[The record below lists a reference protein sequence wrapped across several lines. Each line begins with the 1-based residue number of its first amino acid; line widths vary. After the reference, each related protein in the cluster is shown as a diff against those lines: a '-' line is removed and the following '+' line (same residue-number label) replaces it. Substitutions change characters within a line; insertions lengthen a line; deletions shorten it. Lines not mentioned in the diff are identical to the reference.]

1 MIETAFLYGVAT
13 LFLFGIADALAAIP
27 AKRMSPVA
35 ITLVIDSFILIFFT
49 AIAVLMWD
57 TYIWNKYT
65 LLAVAGSFSGYF
77 GFYLYIYSLKGGT
90 VGVSTAIA
98 NGYPVLATLFG
109 VVVLREFLPLP
120 AVVAILLVVF
130 GIFGLSTRFS
140 FTTLFDRGVTNKS
153 RLFALG
159 AMCLWA
165 TQVII
170 VDRAVTEL
178 SPFQATHIG
187 TIVTLVLGLTI
198 FTFSKETFGSLL
210 RQRKSDLFVAALLG
224 VMYFTGMFTL
234 NSALQAGE
242 LGIYA
247 AIAGAAPFVSAV
259 FAYLFLGEHL
269 MKKEWFA
276 IIMVVVGLV
285 VLGIVA

>member
-13 LFLFGIADALAAIP
+13 LFLFGIADALASIP

-35 ITLVIDSFILIFFT
+35 ITVVIDSFILIFFSFF
-49 AIAVLMWD
+49 AVLLWD
-57 TYIWNKYT
+57 TYIWNLYT
-65 LLAVAGSFSGYF
+65 LLAIVGNIVGYF
-77 GFYLYIYSLKGGT
+77 GFLLFVYSLQEGK

-120 AVVAILLVVF
+120 AVVAILFVVI
-130 GIFGLSTRFS
+130 GIFGLSTKFS
-140 FTTLFDRGVTNKS
+140 FVTLFDKGVTNKS

-159 AMCLWA
+159 AMCMWA
-165 TQVII
+165 AQVITA
-170 VDRAVTEL
+170 DRAVTEL
-178 SPFQATHIG
+178 SPFQVTHIG
-187 TIVTLVLGLTI
+187 TIVTLILGLTI
-198 FTFSKETFGSLL
+198 FTLSKETFGSLL
-210 RQRKSDLFVAALLG
+210 QHRKSDLFVAALLG

-234 NSALQAGE
+234 NSALKVGE

-259 FAYLFLGEHL
+259 FAYFFLKEHL
-269 MKKEWFA
+269 IKKEWLA
-276 IIMVVVGLV
+276 IVLVVFGLV
-285 VLGIVA
+285 LLGVV

>member
-1 MIETAFLYGVAT
+1 MIETAFLFGLAT
-13 LFLFGIADALAAIP
+13 LLLFGIADALAAIP

-49 AIAVLMWD
+49 VLAALLWD
-57 TYIWNKYT
+57 TYVWNRYT
-65 LLAVAGSFSGYF
+65 LLAVVGSCAGYF
-77 GFYLYIYSLKGGT
+77 GFYLYIYSLKGGK
-90 VGVSTAIA
+90 VGVSAAIA

-109 VVVLREFLPLP
+109 VLVLREFLSLT
-120 AVVAILLVVF
+120 AMLAILLVVF

-140 FTTLFDRGVTNKS
+140 IATLFDKGVTNKS

-187 TIVTLVLGLTI
+187 TIVTLLLGLTI
-198 FTFSKETFGSLL
+198 FTLSKETFASLL
-210 RQRKSDLFVAALLG
+210 KQRKSDLLVAALLG

-242 LGIYA
+242 LGVYA

-259 FAYLFLGEHL
+259 FAYLFLKEHL
-269 MKKEWFA
+269 LKKEWLA
-276 IIMVVVGLV
+276 IGLVVVGLIL
-285 VLGIVA
+285 LGVFA